1 MGEEDA
7 VVSWCTM
14 DSVHRTMLVDS
25 FDLGRIENT
34 LIERKKDLVQA
45 SSWVFNILLL
55 GFVIGCFGLFLYTQ
69 YHATAEEEKTVKRI
83 PFEPIPWLSAT
94 RNVRMEEYGR
104 QLQPR
109 EAQTGYGV
117 PGPVNGDGFS
127 SVYGDYTSRATRD

>member
-1 MGEEDA
+1 M
-7 VVSWCTM
+7 S
-14 DSVHRTMLVDS
+14 
-25 FDLGRIENT
+25 RIEST

-55 GFVIGCFGLFLYTQ
+55 GFVLACFALFLYSQ
-69 YHATAEEEKTVKRI
+69 YQATAEVDQTAKRI

-109 EAQTGYGV
+109 EAQTGYGL
-117 PGPVNGDGFS
+117 PGPIDGDGFS